1 MATQEQIRGHWNEL
15 RGRIE
20 ERWSQLSSNDLD
32 GVDGNVDQLVGV
44 LQQKTGQAR
53 TRIEAELNEML
64 GQFEESGS
72 GGMEQMGEY
81 AKEYARQAKDYV
93 QHTADQAREQYRHL
107 ADDARRRYGEATDYV
122 RERPT
127 ESLAV
132 AFGTGLLAG
141 VIVGLVLR
149 SR

>member
-32 GVDGNVDQLVGV
+32 SVDGNVDQLVGV

-72 GGMEQMGEY
+72 RGMEQVGEY
-81 AKEYARQAKDYV
+81 AKQAKDYV
-93 QHTADQAREQYRHL
+93 QHTAEQAREQYRHV
-107 ADDARRRYGEATDYV
+107 AEDARRRYGEATDYV